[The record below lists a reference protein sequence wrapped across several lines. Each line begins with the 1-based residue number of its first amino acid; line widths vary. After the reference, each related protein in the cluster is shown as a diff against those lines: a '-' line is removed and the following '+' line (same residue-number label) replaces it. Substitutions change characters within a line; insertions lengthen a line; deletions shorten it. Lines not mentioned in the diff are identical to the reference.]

1 MQINNCSGMM
11 ILKGEYIEI
20 MLKQDYRKYLLR
32 MSKYVKLSV
41 ICIELGIN
49 QGNFSKFLHGDDT
62 QMKLEN
68 LEKIRTRLHEI
79 IA

>member
-1 MQINNCSGMM
+1 M
-11 ILKGEYIEI
+11 IISKGEYIEY

-49 QGNFSKFLHGDDT
+49 QGNFSKFLHGDDS